1 MSRKSGSGIRHPF
14 PRLSLISYPSHDE
27 ERGERSVTR
36 DPETGAAA
44 ERHTSAGHGDA
55 LGIRIMMEGAEEM
68 RLESEQENLNR
79 GNQSSRKK

>member
-1 MSRKSGSGIRHPF
+1 MNRKSGSGIRHPF

-36 DPETGAAA
+36 DPETGA
-44 ERHTSAGHGDA
+44 ERHTSSGHGDA

-79 GNQSSRKK
+79 GNQSSGKK